1 MLKKLL
7 VTIFFLLLVSTAI
20 VSADIN
26 ADDASPTYKPG
37 DNIQTTITI
46 YIADNYTDKVTIPI
60 PRIYTVDQYSE
71 SPYGNEDINLEAYK
85 YLTVE
90 VRFEHLLTKVE
101 YLCIYSYFDLSGFTL
116 NFKEGIPTS
125 KEISIFY
132 FFQPP
137 VGAFANNTSFI
148 IENINDINLEGEDNN
163 IFPEWFPILIL
174 VMASLTVVLFA
185 FPFIFYMWEESS
197 SSSSSSSSRRRQRL
211 ESEEDDYRTKSRM
224 YQKSNSKPKPP
235 VTFKCKGKKEIYE
248 LISGDGM
255 FDIGVKKF
263 NNMPSYEEQVNIIN
277 NLDEV
282 ISFTESTKHA
292 TVDLGKYGKYSIK
305 IKDTPIVKRIESNG
319 TRSDRNPYIG
329 DHYELCMGSG
339 KTLYR
344 SCFKSK
350 FYSECLRVIIEL
362 LKSEHGRGYRKWS
375 DCGL

>member
-26 ADDASPTYKPG
+26 ANDTSPTYKPG

-46 YIADNYTDKVTIPI
+46 HIADNYTDKVTIPI
-60 PRIYTVDQYSE
+60 PRIYT
-71 SPYGNEDINLEAYK
+71 NEDINLEAYK

-101 YLCIYSYFDLSGFTL
+101 YLCIYSDFDLSGFTL

-137 VGAFANNTSFI
+137 VGAFSNNTSFI
-148 IENINDINLEGEDNN
+148 IENINDINLEGEDDN
-163 IFPEWFPILIL
+163 IFPEWFTILIL
-174 VMASLTVVLFA
+174 VMAILSVTFFAIPFLFT
-185 FPFIFYMWEESS
+185 IWSER
-197 SSSSSSSSRRRQRL
+197 SSSSSRTEERESRRYYTP
-211 ESEEDDYRTKSRM
+211 EHTPKP
-224 YQKSNSKPKPP
+224 KPKPP

-248 LISGDGM
+248 LIPGDGM
-255 FDIGVKKF
+255 FDIGIKKF
-263 NNMPSYEEQVNIIN
+263 NNMPPYEEQVETIN
-277 NLDEV
+277 NLEEV